1 MKNKPESGAYL
12 IMKNKLTTAS
22 FLFTSDDRPT
32 GREGEQDRPA
42 KRIDLCVW
50 FCISR
55 QKEQAD
61 ISISLLLSFDLCSS
75 S

>member
-42 KRIDLCVW
+42 KRIDLCV
-50 FCISR
+50 
-55 QKEQAD
+55 
-61 ISISLLLSFDLCSS
+61 
-75 S
+75 